1 MVRRTPFVRGFRPRD
16 RSAQAPRG
24 AGGRPGL
31 LAAGLTVTLAL
42 AACANDA
49 ATSNSAGSGNG
60 AAPSGAATTVKIM
73 VGGLNKQIYL
83 PAMLAQRLGFYAEQ
97 GLNVQLSD
105 EPAGV
110 DAEDAM
116 LAGQVDGVVGF
127 YDHNIDL
134 QSKGKSTESVVQFSQ
149 APGEVELVRSDE
161 AATIKSPAD
170 FKGKKLGVTGLGSS
184 TNFLTK
190 YLSVRAGVAV
200 NQITSVP
207 VQAGPTFI
215 AAMEHKQIDA
225 GMTTE
230 PTITALL
237 TKGEAKVLVDMRT
250 VEGARAALGGTYPAA
265 CLYMRTDWVASHT
278 GAVQKLANAYVKTL
292 KWISTHTGAQIA
304 DQMPADYYAG
314 IGKDAYAKALD
325 AGKGMFTS
333 DGVMPSDGPTT
344 VLSVLKSFDA
354 TVQGHTIDVTKTY
367 TTEFVS
373 KAAS

>member
-1 MVRRTPFVRGFRPRD
+1 MVRTIP
-16 RSAQAPRG
+16 AT
-24 AGGRPGL
+24 
-31 LAAGLTVTLAL
+31 LAATGLAAVLAL
-42 AACANDA
+42 SACANDA
-49 ATSNSAGSGNG
+49 GSSGGSSSGGGSAPGGAT
-60 AAPSGAATTVKIM
+60 TTVKIM

-83 PAMLAQRLGFYAEQ
+83 PAMLTQRLGYYAEQ
-97 GLNVQLSD
+97 GLDVQLSD

-116 LAGQVDGVVGF
+116 LAGQVDAVVGF

-149 APGEVELVRSDE
+149 APGEVELVRADE
-161 AATIKSPAD
+161 AGTIKSPAD

-190 YLSVRAGVAV
+190 YLAVRHGVPV

-265 CLYMRTDWVASHT
+265 CLYMRSDWVAAHQDL
-278 GAVQKLANAYVKTL
+278 VQKLANAYVKTL

-304 DQMPADYYAG
+304 DQMPPDYYAG

-325 AGKGMFTS
+325 AGKGMFTP
-333 DGVMPSDGPTT
+333 DGVMPADGPQT
-344 VLSVLKSFDA
+344 VLNVLSAFDT
-354 TVQGHTIDVTKTY
+354 TVQGRTIDLGKKYTTQFVTKA
-367 TTEFVS
+367 
-373 KAAS
+373 AAS